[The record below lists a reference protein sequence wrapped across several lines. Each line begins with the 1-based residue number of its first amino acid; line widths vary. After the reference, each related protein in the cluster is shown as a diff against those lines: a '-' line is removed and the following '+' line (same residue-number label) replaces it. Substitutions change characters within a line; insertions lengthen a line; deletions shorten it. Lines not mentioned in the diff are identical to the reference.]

1 MAAAASCRCSSVVF
15 VGNIPY
21 HASEAELRAACEE
34 IGPVVSLRVAVAT
47 DSSNS
52 RPRHRG
58 FAFVEYLDD
67 ETALSACRNLHGR
80 ALRGRDL
87 RVGLAQRATPPRGG
101 VQGDG
106 DGDGDEPVGVEE
118 ATHAASLLAPGAARP
133 RGAVTSYLAGLSRRQ
148 LRELLDAL
156 EREDA
161 AALVE
166 HAKREFAGLS
176 TLIEQARVLLH
187 MASAPGVAGKN
198 KKRGAGAGME
208 RPGDSSLEAAA
219 QATKLRR
226 LQDGVPG
233 VAYR

>member
-1 MAAAASCRCSSVVF
+1 MAAAASCRCSRVVF

-21 HASEAELRAACEE
+21 HATEDELRDACEE
-34 IGPVVSLRVAVAT
+34 IGPVVSLRVAT
-47 DSSNS
+47 DGKGGGS
-52 RPRHRG
+52 RPRG

-87 RVGLAQRATPPRGG
+87 RVGLAQRPPRPAAAAA
-101 VQGDG
+101 GD
-106 DGDGDEPVGVEE
+106 DEPVGVEG
-118 ATHAASLLAPGAARP
+118 ATHAASLLAPGARP

-156 EREDA
+156 EREGA
-161 AALVE
+161 

-176 TLIEQARVLLH
+176 TLVEQARVLLG
-187 MASAPGVAGKN
+187 MASAPGAAAAKN
-198 KKRGAGAGME
+198 RKRGARGLE
-208 RPGDSSLEAAA
+208 RPGDSPETTA
-219 QATKLRR
+219 QAPKLRR
-226 LQDGVPG
+226 VQDGEYVPDFPG